1 MDDLWWKILLKLM
14 IWRYPPICWKPP
26 YLVKCFS
33 KHPNMLG
40 KSMGIDGNRTWKN
53 PESPQAV
60 VNLAPS
66 KQQMLVIQRR
76 KKNLSVTNRFWSSF
90 GLPNLELYQCVT
102 FALATVVFA
111 SGVYPVSDTRKYH
124 IVYYRISRLYLIMPV
139 KWCVCLSRLYANLPD
154 YGMCG
159 IPIISLYLLLKSLC
173 FLVQPPIYLNIIS
186 EVTLSQFCTHI
197 S

>member
-1 MDDLWWKILLKLM
+1 M
-14 IWRYPPICWKPP
+14 
-26 YLVKCFS
+26 
-33 KHPNMLG
+33 
-40 KSMGIDGNRTWKN
+40 
-53 PESPQAV
+53 
-60 VNLAPS
+60 
-66 KQQMLVIQRR
+66 
-76 KKNLSVTNRFWSSF
+76 
-90 GLPNLELYQCVT
+90 T

-124 IVYYRISRLYLIMPV
+124 IVYHRISRLYLIMPV

-197 S
+197 SYIYIYNPYEDISPDNGCFSTSGHQSQSPVHRLRTTSLHPRRAWRFFQHFFLGGLTDRTRDAWPFKKGGIVRRSPVVKKGPN

>member
-1 MDDLWWKILLKLM
+1 MDDLWRKILLKLM
-14 IWRYPPICWKPP
+14 IWRYPP
-26 YLVKCFS
+26 YLLETSISGQMLLQTS
-33 KHPNMLG
+33 KHAWE
-40 KSMGIDGNRTWKN
+40 IHGNRWKSYMKK
-53 PESPQAV
+53 PWKSPGSGEPGTLKTTDVGHSAQ
-60 VNLAPS
+60 
-66 KQQMLVIQRR
+66 

-124 IVYYRISRLYLIMPV
+124 IVYHRISRLYLIMPV

>member
-1 MDDLWWKILLKLM
+1 MENPTEIDDLEVPPLFVGNLH
-14 IWRYPPICWKPP
+14 IW
-26 YLVKCFS
+26 S
-33 KHPNMLG
+33 NASPNIQTCLG
-40 KSMGIDGNRTWKN
+40 NPWKSMEIVHEKTLKVPRQWWTWHPQNNRCWSFSA
-53 PESPQAV
+53 E
-60 VNLAPS
+60 
-66 KQQMLVIQRR
+66 
-76 KKNLSVTNRFWSSF
+76 KNLSVTNRFWSSF

-124 IVYYRISRLYLIMPV
+124 IVYHRISRLYLIMPV

-197 S
+197 SYIYI